1 MAETGTAQ
9 GRNFVVGLGLEGDA
23 GTPVTPT
30 LFPAIQSETFSYD
43 PSRQDF
49 TGLNG
54 TRSHHKQATADG
66 NIVTAG
72 GFVFNARKEYFD
84 DILYWTLGG
93 GNATTPTLA
102 DAVLPLTLE
111 VDKVTRVLT
120 YGGCKITTLEMTS
133 ESNGPLVV
141 TPTVVPMNVSDAAA
155 GTGTS
160 PTRTITDVLLMH
172 HNLTLTVDAGT
183 IYANSFGLTIDNLVE
198 DDHFQNSQSR
208 TAVPEGDRTVMGTVS
223 MDWNVANAVTR
234 GAWTKFL
241 SGATASITAV
251 YTDGTNIL
259 TFVMANCHYTAGG
272 PAQADSRGTVPWEVP
287 FQAKSSNAGISD
299 ELTAAWTV

>member
-1 MAETGTAQ
+1 MAETGTSQ

-23 GTPVTPT
+23 GVPVVPT
-30 LFPAIQSETFSYD
+30 LFPEIQSETFSYD

-49 TGLNG
+49 VGLSG
-54 TRSHHKQATADG
+54 TRSHHKQASADG

-72 GFVFNARKEYFD
+72 GFVFNARKEWLD
-84 DILYWTLGG
+84 DILYWAMGG
-93 GNATTPTLA
+93 GNAATPTLA
-102 DAVLPLTLE
+102 DAVKPLTVE

-120 YGGCKITTLEMTS
+120 YGGCKITTLEFAS

-141 TPTVVPMNVSDAAA
+141 TPTFVPMNVSDAAA
-155 GTGTS
+155 GTGTA
-160 PTRTITDVLLMH
+160 PDRTIADVLLMH
-172 HNLTLTVDAGT
+172 HQLTLTVDADT

-208 TAVPEGDRTVMGTVS
+208 TAVPEGDRTVMGTIS

-234 GAWTKFL
+234 GVWTKFL
-241 SGATASITAV
+241 SGATASITPV
-251 YTDGTNIL
+251 YNDGSNIL

-272 PAQADSRGTVPWEVP
+272 PPGADGRGTVPWEVP
-287 FQAKSSNAGISD
+287 FQAKSSAAGVSD
-299 ELTAAWTV
+299 EITAGWT